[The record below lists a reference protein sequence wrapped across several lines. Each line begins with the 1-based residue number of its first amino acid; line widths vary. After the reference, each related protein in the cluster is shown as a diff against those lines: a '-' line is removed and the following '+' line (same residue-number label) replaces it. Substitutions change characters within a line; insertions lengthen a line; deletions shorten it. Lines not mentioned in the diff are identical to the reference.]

1 MNTTTGTAGKTSKVI
16 AGDELKQAPPV
27 LPESGARCIITG
39 TGGTGQPSRLVLTD
53 DILSKHLLFMG
64 EIGSGKSNAIYHL
77 IAQLG
82 KNMTPSDVMI
92 IFDTKGDF
100 HSQFY
105 RRGDIVLSNDSKATG
120 TSGPD
125 YWNIFRELGTVD
137 TLEEDAQEITRSL
150 FYERSQRSNQ
160 PFFPNA
166 AKDIFAALMMHFVR
180 CEGTNATNAA
190 MRSLLDRSSAAD
202 IRAILQQHED
212 LRSTVSYIADDRSPQ
227 TQGVFS
233 ELQQMVREVFVGN
246 FKRAGGLS
254 IREAVRNKGGRAIF
268 VEYDLGMGNVLTPIY
283 RLLIDLAIK
292 EALCRS
298 KSEGNVWFIIDEFR
312 LLPHL
317 QHVDDGV
324 NFGRSLGAKFVIG
337 VQNIEQVFE
346 AYGAAMARSILSGFL
361 TSVAFRVNDPST
373 RSFVQQLYG
382 KNRVFEVTPSTMP
395 GKQGMEQT
403 RDGNIIEDWDI
414 SRLTVGKAIIGLPGQ
429 SPFVFKFDR
438 YGA

>member
-1 MNTTTGTAGKTSKVI
+1 MMNIPIGKTSKVI
-16 AGDELKQAPPV
+16 AGDELKQAP
-27 LPESGARCIITG
+27 LAQSTAAARCSLRG
-39 TGGTGQPSRLVLTD
+39 TAGNGQPASLALDD
-53 DILSKHLLFMG
+53 DILSKHLLFLG

-77 IAQLG
+77 IAQLR
-82 KNMTPSDVMI
+82 KSMTSNDVMI

-100 HSQFY
+100 RSAFY
-105 RRGDIVLSNDSKATG
+105 RAGDIVISNDDKATG
-120 TSGPD
+120 PARAD
-125 YWNIFRELGTVD
+125 YWNIFREFGALE

-150 FYERSQRSNQ
+150 FYERSQRSSQ

-166 AKDIFAALMMHFVR
+166 AKDLFAAIMMHFVR
-180 CEGTNATNAA
+180 CQRSEASNAA
-190 MRSLLDRSSAAD
+190 MRGLLDRSTPAD
-202 IRAILQQHED
+202 IRALLQQHED
-212 LRSTVSYIADDRSPQ
+212 LRAITSYIGDDRSPQ

-246 FKRAGGLS
+246 FKRTGTLS
-254 IREAVRNKGGRAIF
+254 IREAVREKKGRAIF

-298 KSEGNVWFIIDEFR
+298 KSEGNVWLIIDEFR
-312 LLPHL
+312 LLPNL

-337 VQNIEQVFE
+337 VQNIEQVFA
-346 AYGAAMARSILSGFL
+346 AYGEAMARSILSGFL
-361 TSVAFRVNDPST
+361 TTVAFRVNDPNT
-373 RSFVQQLYG
+373 RSFVEQLYG

-403 RDGNIIEDWDI
+403 RDGNVIEDWDI
-414 SRLTVGKAIIGLPGQ
+414 SRLMVGQAIVGLPGQ
-429 SPFVFKFDR
+429 SPFIFRFEK
-438 YGA
+438 YGS